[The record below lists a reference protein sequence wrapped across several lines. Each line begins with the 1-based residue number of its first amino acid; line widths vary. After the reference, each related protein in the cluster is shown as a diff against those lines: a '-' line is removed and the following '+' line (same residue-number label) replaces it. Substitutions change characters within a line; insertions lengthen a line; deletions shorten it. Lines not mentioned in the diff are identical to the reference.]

1 MFESAR
7 PWRVCVV
14 QVSRGSSPRV
24 TNVPSKPPSVG
35 RGCRLFISFLA
46 RAPEVNLLSG
56 PWRGTGRC
64 PCNKMTQGMPTGC
77 KWTTSATSP
86 VKAASLDRFFGWPW
100 DCGSFASEVCAR
112 DFDTYECSVISDD
125 TLQAVGE
132 GILDGNESV
141 ASSPRARDPARR

>member
-1 MFESAR
+1 MA
-7 PWRVCVV
+7 
-14 QVSRGSSPRV
+14 
-24 TNVPSKPPSVG
+24 T
-35 RGCRLFISFLA
+35 
-46 RAPEVNLLSG
+46 
-56 PWRGTGRC
+56 T
-64 PCNKMTQGMPTGC
+64 GMPTGC

-132 GILDGNESV
+132 GILDGNESA